1 MFNVK
6 QENPLKAW
14 NLCGIGLE
22 NGWPLIAGR
31 VCIKFDD
38 QRKEKLPMSYWF
50 EDPTLKALAPLALS
64 TSIKGLSTL
73 FFTPRIYAGYNVI
86 PQGPVIGPTTIDPL
100 ANRCSKK
107 FAFINKHSHGV
118 GFRPG
123 RIADRRWP
131 FRKPQTVHKQ
141 QVRCYPGITTL
152 YPKSASN
159 PWAKAPLTASIRIW
173 KWNFFAF
180 YRLYPS
186 CHVVAW
192 RAKSDEITRSCILEM
207 VRSP

>member
-1 MFNVK
+1 MWYWARKWLTTNCRTSMYKIWWSKKGEITHELLVRRSHF
-6 QENPLKAW
+6 ES
-14 NLCGIGLE
+14 
-22 NGWPLIAGR
+22 AG
-31 VCIKFDD
+31 
-38 QRKEKLPMSYWF
+38 P
-50 EDPTLKALAPLALS
+50 P
-64 TSIKGLSTL
+64 
-73 FFTPRIYAGYNVI
+73 
-86 PQGPVIGPTTIDPL
+86 GPVDIHQGIEHIVFYTEDLCWIQCYPPRARDWADHHRSIGESL
-100 ANRCSKK
+100 LKK